1 LQKRMSGSIMDFLKQ
16 ATMELDQK
24 NSSFGANPK
33 EVIKHS
39 DSDEEFFADVRAF
52 KEDEMAKSN
61 TRL

>member
-1 LQKRMSGSIMDFLKQ
+1 MDFLKQ

-39 DSDEEFFADVRAF
+39 ASDEEFFADVRAF
-52 KEDEMAKSN
+52 KEDERAKSN
-61 TRL
+61 TRV